1 MKRFIAYI
9 TIGLTYVLACVV
21 AWVLYNAFA
30 ADLTDTF
37 SIIIALFL
45 ADVAATIIVW
55 LFGLIFANSS
65 FYDPYWS
72 LIPWLIVLS
81 VMWKFNLWGITNIIL
96 LAVTGIWSWRLTINW
111 AYTCD
116 SIKCQDWRYIMYKQN
131 NSPLVWHIINFVG
144 INMMPTVLVY
154 LATIPAILTVL
165 TNAPFNALTFFGAA
179 LILIGTLLEYFA
191 DNQMHQFRKTNTD
204 RDKVNNYGLWRYS
217 RHPNYFGEITVWF
230 GVYLYMLVLAPAY
243 WYTVVGAL
251 AITAL
256 FNFVSIPMMEKRQK
270 ARRPAYNEYV
280 ETTARLIFR
289 APKDKE

>member
-1 MKRFIAYI
+1 
-9 TIGLTYVLACVV
+9 V
-21 AWVLYNAFA
+21 
-30 ADLTDTF
+30 LTD
-37 SIIIALFL
+37 
-45 ADVAATIIVW
+45 
-55 LFGLIFANSS
+55 
-65 FYDPYWS
+65 
-72 LIPWLIVLS
+72 
-81 VMWKFNLWGITNIIL
+81 
-96 LAVTGIWSWRLTINW
+96 
-111 AYTCD
+111 
-116 SIKCQDWRYIMYKQN
+116 
-131 NSPLVWHIINFVG
+131 
-144 INMMPTVLVY
+144 
-154 LATIPAILTVL
+154 
-165 TNAPFNALTFFGAA
+165 APFNALTFFGAA

-204 RDKVNNYGLWRYS
+204 CDKVNNYGLWHYS

-251 AITAL
+251 SITAL